1 MKKSE
6 VFKSIICSIIISAA
20 FLANSFGQGWCG
32 QGPGKVKVGDWV
44 VQNNGYSG
52 GLSSNDCVEY
62 TSNVDWAKWTWS
74 NVGTWCQFMVSK
86 DVFCGRG
93 YSIDNTASM
102 NISYNAKLT
111 NTYGGHRVC
120 IVSWAKNYD
129 NCNWDIANTWELYIH
144 EQSFNEPDNYAS
156 WCTYKGESGICSGST
171 YKMYDCGDGVIDG
184 QWSLRSWRNTPRVSG
199 TTDIQCL
206 WNWWKSR
213 YSWGTLY
220 YYFTEVGVEGA
231 PGSGGVF
238 ELTGHNMVRNT
249 TTNVAVTGVSLSPIS
264 ASLAVSATQQLTAT
278 VLPTN
283 ATNKTVSWTSSNSS
297 VASVNASGLVTGV
310 AAGSATIT
318 VTTQDGNKTATCA
331 VTVTTTTV
339 AVTGVTVSPT
349 TASVATGATTTLI
362 ATVAPTNATNKTVS
376 WTSSNSS
383 VASVNASGL
392 VTGVAAGTA
401 SITVTTQDGGKTAT
415 CAITVTSGGGGADLK
430 IEAESYCASAGVT
443 LYGTLVGEWNTGDY
457 TKYCSINLGSGYTTL
472 KMNLATIQTGSFV
485 IRKGSTTGTIIGT
498 VNFTST
504 GSWETYQEFACSLTG
519 ASGVQ
524 DIFVV
529 GGGSANFD
537 YMTFSGGGTSIP
549 VTSVSVSPTSATIIV
564 GGTQQ
569 LTATVL
575 PSNATN
581 KTVSWTS
588 SNTAVAT
595 VNSSGVVTG
604 VAAGSATITVTT
616 QDGNKTAT
624 CAVTVTAGGGSPTV
638 YEAENGT
645 YGGGAQIQ
653 SASNASNGQVIGSM
667 NAVGSYTQVSSV
679 NGGTGGPA
687 SLVIRY
693 SNGTTS
699 THTIG
704 LYVNGTFIQNVSF
717 PVTGGWNTFSDANVS
732 ISLSSGTG
740 NTIKLQIGSG
750 NAAADIDKYTVTPNS
765 GGSVAVTGVSL
776 SPISAS
782 IAVSATQQLTA
793 TVLPTN
799 ATNKTVSWSSSNSSV
814 ASVNA
819 SGLVTG
825 VAAGTASITVTT
837 QDGNKTATCAVTV
850 TTTTVAVTGVT
861 VSPTTASVATGAT
874 TTLTA
879 TVAPTNATN
888 KTVSWTSS
896 NTAVATVN
904 SSGVVTGVAA
914 GSATITV
921 TTQDGNKTATSSIT
935 AAGAADLT
943 VQVESFCQSF
953 GISSWPTII
962 GNLYSPNYAKYC
974 NINLSTGYSK
984 LVFNLATTQSG
995 IIYVRKGST
1004 TGTTIGTLNFTSTG
1018 GWDTYQQITIPLT
1031 GANGTQDVFLVGG
1044 ASGTINLDW
1053 IMFTNSTLKSA
1064 TEITTVSDNENAFTM
1079 YPNPV
1084 GKNEIL
1090 NIRTSGASNIKNIV
1104 IVDLAGRIKYEKS
1117 IHGSVSL
1124 NIGGLNLKTG
1134 IYIVNVNN
1142 SNGTQKIKLM
1152 VK

>member
-32 QGPGKVKVGDWV
+32 QGPGKVNVGDWV

-310 AAGSATIT
+310 AAGTASIT

-349 TASVATGATTTLI
+349 TASVATGATTTLT
-362 ATVAPTNATNKTVS
+362 ATVAPSNATNKTVS

-575 PSNATN
+575 PS
-581 KTVSWTS
+581 
-588 SNTAVAT
+588 
-595 VNSSGVVTG
+595 
-604 VAAGSATITVTT
+604 
-616 QDGNKTAT
+616 
-624 CAVTVTAGGGSPTV
+624 
-638 YEAENGT
+638 
-645 YGGGAQIQ
+645 
-653 SASNASNGQVIGSM
+653 
-667 NAVGSYTQVSSV
+667 
-679 NGGTGGPA
+679 
-687 SLVIRY
+687 
-693 SNGTTS
+693 
-699 THTIG
+699 
-704 LYVNGTFIQNVSF
+704 
-717 PVTGGWNTFSDANVS
+717 
-732 ISLSSGTG
+732 
-740 NTIKLQIGSG
+740 
-750 NAAADIDKYTVTPNS
+750 
-765 GGSVAVTGVSL
+765 
-776 SPISAS
+776 
-782 IAVSATQQLTA
+782 
-793 TVLPTN
+793 
-799 ATNKTVSWSSSNSSV
+799 
-814 ASVNA
+814 
-819 SGLVTG
+819 
-825 VAAGTASITVTT
+825 
-837 QDGNKTATCAVTV
+837 
-850 TTTTVAVTGVT
+850 
-861 VSPTTASVATGAT
+861 
-874 TTLTA
+874 
-879 TVAPTNATN
+879 NATN